1 MSAFT
6 FKTTEAGLKAILIG
20 GPIALGMLIVLVV
33 SMAWPE
39 LRAANDL
46 LFAFAAGTALGLS
59 VCAPIASAIVFR
71 ARLRRWLTQ
80 HGSVLQRCAS
90 VLMAF
95 ALGYL
100 IASVR
105 QQSSDVYVAL
115 SFLVLSLAVLTK
127 IVFAIAWHAG
137 DAGPAP
143 GSGGTRPP
151 PPGPRVPRPPGGRP
165 PVLSAA
171 AVAKLDE
178 G

>member
-6 FKTTEAGLKAILIG
+6 FKTTEAIPKAILVG
-20 GPIALGMLIVLVV
+20 GPIALGMVMVLVV
-33 SMAWPE
+33 SIAWPE
-39 LRAANDL
+39 LRAASDL
-46 LFAFAAGTALGLS
+46 LSAFAAGAALGLS
-59 VCAPIASAIVFR
+59 VCAPMAGAIVFR
-71 ARLRRWLTQ
+71 AQLRRWLTQ
-80 HGSVLQRCAS
+80 HRVALQRCAS
-90 VLMAF
+90 VSMAF

-115 SFLVLSLAVLTK
+115 SFLVLSLAVLAK

-143 GSGGTRPP
+143 GSGGKRP

-178 G
+178 S